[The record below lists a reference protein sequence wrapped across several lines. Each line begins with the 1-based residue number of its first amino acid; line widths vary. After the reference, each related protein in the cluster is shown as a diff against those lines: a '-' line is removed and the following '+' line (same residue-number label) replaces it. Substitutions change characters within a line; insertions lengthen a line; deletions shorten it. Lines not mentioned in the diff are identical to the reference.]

1 MSMLIFYAKSIL
13 FNSLVAVVVCWLPK
27 RALFW
32 RINRILS
39 KCVSQETQISH
50 RKIIGSASTSARL
63 RWYQCSM
70 TKHLLISGENK
81 LAIQLTFQN
90 ILILTHHKKNTFS
103 SLHSF
108 PCVDGFIHKSVQ
120 NKQSLH
126 SYQAG
131 NHYIIGN
138 FTRIT

>member
-63 RWYQCSM
+63 WWCLCSM

-90 ILILTHHKKNTFS
+90 ILILTHHKKTLSLLYTAFHAWMDS
-103 SLHSF
+103 STK
-108 PCVDGFIHKSVQ
+108 VYKIKRAFIVTKPV
-120 NKQSLH
+120 
-126 SYQAG
+126 
-131 NHYIIGN
+131 
-138 FTRIT
+138 ITT

>member
-50 RKIIGSASTSARL
+50 RKIIGSASTFARL
-63 RWYQCSM
+63 RWYLCSM

-90 ILILTHHKKNTFS
+90 ILILTHHKKTLSLLYTVFHAWMDS
-103 SLHSF
+103 STK
-108 PCVDGFIHKSVQ
+108 VYKINRAFIVTKPV
-120 NKQSLH
+120 
-126 SYQAG
+126 
-131 NHYIIGN
+131 
-138 FTRIT
+138 ITT